1 MIRRIR
7 ALVLIQVALLC
18 VAAPA
23 CAQQDG
29 VPQDLPLSPLRIET
43 DSGMHAFRVQV
54 ADEPAERSTGLMF
67 RRDMPAD
74 EGMLFLFP
82 MPQPASFWMKN
93 TYIPLDLIFI
103 RANGRIANIERGAPH
118 DLSGIRSRGRVI
130 AVLEL
135 NAGTAARLGIG
146 PGDIVR
152 HRALGNWPVEND
164 SAP

>member
-7 ALVLIQVALLC
+7 GLVLLLVALLC

-23 CAQQDG
+23 WAQQDG
-29 VPQDLPLSPLRIET
+29 VPQDLLLSPLRIET
-43 DSGMHAFRVQV
+43 DSGVHMFRVQV
-54 ADEPAERSTGLMF
+54 ADEPVERSTGLMF
-67 RRDMPAD
+67 RRDIPAD
-74 EGMLFLFP
+74 EGMLFVFP

-118 DLSGIRSRGRVI
+118 DLTGIRSRGRVMS
-130 AVLEL
+130 VLEL

-152 HRALGNWPVEND
+152 HRALGNWTADND
-164 SAP
+164 GAP